1 MGLNSVLVNN
11 IILLTILLLLV
22 ASVGVVLIRN
32 SINLLLLVE
41 VIFLASNLNFIVL
54 GWWFNDLTGQV
65 ISLFILAI
73 AAAETTI
80 ALSIIVLGFQFSV
93 LSYSSI
99 QPGGVGT
106 K

>member
-1 MGLNSVLVNN
+1 MGLNSVLANN
-11 IILLTILLLLV
+11 ILLFTIMLLLV

-41 VIFLASNLNFIVL
+41 VIFLSSNLNFIVL
-54 GWWFNDLTGQV
+54 GWWFCDLTGQV

-93 LSYSSI
+93 LSYSVR
-99 QPGGVGT
+99 PGGV

>member
-11 IILLTILLLLV
+11 ILLLTMLLLLV

-41 VIFLASNLNFIVL
+41 VIFLSSNLNFIIL
-54 GWWFNDLTGQV
+54 GWWFSDLTGQV

-93 LSYSSI
+93 LSFSG
-99 QPGGVGT
+99 QPGRVG
-106 K
+106 